1 VNAIKNYFL
10 KRLVR
15 KHGCKHAGG
24 LRSLGKDACLRMEAG
39 VSLGHVEVGANVS
52 IGAYTYIRSG
62 SELSV
67 VSEIGRYCSIGNSVI
82 LGQQKYTHPTDWL
95 STHPFQYT
103 NNHLTY
109 TPRVSPAVIGHDVWI
124 GHGATIM
131 EGVNVGTGAVIAT
144 KSVVTNDV
152 LPYAIVAGV
161 PARVVGMRFPDDVV
175 KRLLESEWWNRDPIE
190 IRALPL
196 DAPLASLQILE
207 RTPATAFTFKSIS
220 ITRRGFAVAR

>member
-1 VNAIKNYFL
+1 
-10 KRLVR
+10 
-15 KHGCKHAGG
+15 
-24 LRSLGKDACLRMEAG
+24 
-39 VSLGHVEVGANVS
+39 
-52 IGAYTYIRSG
+52 
-62 SELSV
+62 
-67 VSEIGRYCSIGNSVI
+67 
-82 LGQQKYTHPTDWL
+82 
-95 STHPFQYT
+95 
-103 NNHLTY
+103 
-109 TPRVSPAVIGHDVWI
+109 
-124 GHGATIM
+124 M